1 MPCQPNRGMH
11 NTPRPWRGYWIVG
24 ILALL
29 GTGLLNMG
37 AAEPSTQRNL
47 LISLGYEAIA
57 LKKTEQ
63 GHLVIPVRLNGRKT
77 QCTIDSGFTYSAVDA
92 SRAGKLPPLDRRDPG
107 LDLPNAA
114 FRQTNATWVRIGH
127 LDIGS
132 RRLEHVPVQSVD
144 WRTGNRRDWLTRL
157 VEGRQ
162 SFDSEVVLGADF
174 LRRFHAVIEFQRI
187 PTLYLREKT
196 MDAANAS
203 RLDLALTNAGFLPIR
218 LYHLETLGWVAP
230 ATFDGTRVPLLIDT
244 GASHTLLDDGVVQQL
259 GIKPRV
265 SDRQIQ
271 GVEGRKTRLMTAQFQ
286 EAQIGV
292 FTIPKPVVGVADLSA
307 WNLDRTH
314 RSMFMPRGLIGSTF
328 FSETQAILDCG
339 NQKLWCWPKRR

>member
-1 MPCQPNRGMH
+1 M
-11 NTPRPWRGYWIVG
+11 GYWIAAA
-24 ILALL
+24 LAIRVL
-29 GTGLLNMG
+29 GFLNVR
-37 AAEPSTQRNL
+37 AAEPPALREL
-47 LISLGYEAIA
+47 FVSLGYEAIP

-63 GHLVIPVRLNGRKT
+63 GHLVIPARLNGRKT
-77 QCTIDSGFTYSAVDA
+77 QCTIDSGFTYLAVDA

-107 LDLPNAA
+107 LDLPSAA

-127 LDIGS
+127 LEIGG

-157 VEGRQ
+157 VDGRQ

-174 LRRFHAVIEFQRI
+174 LRRFHAIIEYQRI
-187 PTLYLREKT
+187 PILYLREKT
-196 MDAANAS
+196 IDAANAS

-218 LYHLETLGWVAP
+218 LYHLETLGWVVP

-259 GIKPRV
+259 GIKTHA
-265 SDRQIQ
+265 SDRHIQ

-292 FTIPKPVVGVADLSA
+292 FTIPRPVVGVADLSA

-314 RSMFMPRGLIGSTF
+314 RSMFMPRGLVGGTF
-328 FSETQAILDCG
+328 FSETQSILDCG